1 MYGIRLGSTFKH
13 VIFFRRH
20 TFADIFLSMVLQ
32 ERNCFLKPFFARA
45 YAFTRVAAKQH
56 FKDFAKHEILTKLF

>member
-1 MYGIRLGSTFKH
+1 MYGISIVSTFKH
-13 VIFFRRH
+13 VIFF
-20 TFADIFLSMVLQ
+20 ADIRLQIFFLSMVLQ